1 MEEPKIILL
10 VEDDAPVRRLISEWL
25 RRSGYEVLEA
35 SSGADAIR
43 ASTENDGHI
52 SLLLTDID
60 LAKGISGI
68 ELAERLEGISP
79 DLRVVIMS
87 GSPEHSAAFQGTR
100 RFVSK
105 PFAPGDLLS
114 KIEEVLGFAASAAHG
129 RETRVA
135 VDRRHST

>member
-1 MEEPKIILL
+1 MEEPKVILL

-43 ASTENDGHI
+43 ASTENDRHV
-52 SLLLTDID
+52 SLLLTDVD
-60 LAKGISGI
+60 LVNGISGI
-68 ELAERLEGISP
+68 ELAKHLESISP

-100 RFVSK
+100 HFVSK
-105 PFAPGDLLS
+105 PFAPADLLS
-114 KIEEVLGFAASAAHG
+114 KIEEVLGSAASAA
-129 RETRVA
+129 RTSKTRVA
-135 VDRRHST
+135 VDRRHAT